1 MEMVEHQAVWK
12 RVRALP
18 WRGIALLYSAAG
30 VLQFFYHALDPIAR
44 GNAVDWPR
52 VLAEEMTG
60 MWAGLTITPLLAWV
74 TLSHPLRDGGWKR
87 WWPIYL
93 TTGITGGFLDTSIIY
108 AMRIGVFAAM
118 GRGLYDYG
126 DMRVRYFMEL
136 PAQLIG
142 IGTVVMA
149 ISYSEHRRLFRERE
163 AHIQMLERQVLQAQ
177 LETLQM
183 QLHPHFLFNAL
194 NAISSIV
201 YEDARAADRMIGAL
215 SDFLRRV
222 LRTDKTLEVPL
233 HEELEML
240 DLYLRVMRARFEDRL
255 DCTVTASQELGDA
268 LVPQLILQPLVE
280 NALRYAADPR
290 TGRIA
295 VAVEARRGGD
305 RLCLE
310 IRDCGPANEIA
321 QSGNGVG
328 LKNLAGRLE
337 RLYGAAGCLRVEHH
351 PGIGTN
357 VLVEVPY
364 HTEPLLRVL

>member
-1 MEMVEHQAVWK
+1 M
-12 RVRALP
+12 RAFP
-18 WRGIALLYSAAG
+18 WLRIALLFTAVG

-44 GNAVDWPR
+44 GNAVDWVR
-52 VLAEEMTG
+52 VLAEELTG
-60 MWAGLTITPLLAWV
+60 VWAGFAISPLVAWV
-74 TLSHPLRDGGWKR
+74 TLSYPLLDGEWKR
-87 WWPIYL
+87 WWPVYL
-93 TTGITGGFLDTSIIY
+93 ATGIAGGFLDTSIIY
-108 AMRIGVFAAM
+108 AMRIAVFAAL

-136 PAQLIG
+136 PAQLVG
-142 IGTVVMA
+142 IGTIVMA

-163 AHIQMLERQVLQAQ
+163 ARVQVLERQVLQAQ

-201 YEDARAADRMIGAL
+201 YEDAHAADRMIGAL

-233 HEELEML
+233 YEELEVL
-240 DLYLRVMRARFEDRL
+240 DLYLRVMRARFEDKL
-255 DCTVTASQELGDA
+255 ECTVTASADLADA

-280 NALRYAADPR
+280 NALRYAADPE
-290 TGRIA
+290 TGRIE
-295 VAVEARRGGD
+295 VAVEARRRAD
-305 RLCLE
+305 LLCLE
-310 IRDCGPANEIA
+310 IRDRGPAGEVS

-337 RLYGAAGCLRVEHH
+337 RLYGEAARIRVEHR
-351 PGIGTN
+351 PGSGTN

-364 HTEPLLRVL
+364 HTKPSLAEPASVGPVSRAI